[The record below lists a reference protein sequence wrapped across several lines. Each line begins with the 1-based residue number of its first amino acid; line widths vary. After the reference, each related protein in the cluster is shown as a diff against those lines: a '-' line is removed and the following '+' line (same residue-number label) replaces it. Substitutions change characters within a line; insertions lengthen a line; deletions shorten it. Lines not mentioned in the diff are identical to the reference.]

1 MTFDVSGSRV
11 VVTGGAGFIGSHTV
25 DALVAAGAD
34 VTVLDD
40 LSTGS
45 REFLAPSWDKIAFV
59 EGDCGDAA
67 TLAKVLPG
75 ADSVWHLAAD
85 PDVRGSAAQ
94 AQSHFRTNVAATFQ
108 LVQAMA
114 RHDVGHLAFTSTST
128 VYGDASIRPTRED
141 YGPLLPISLYG
152 GSKLACEAL
161 IAGMAATHGFDALL
175 FRFANV
181 VGPRSNHGVTYDF
194 VRKLRHDPSRLE
206 ILGDGS
212 QTKSYVSVRDTVEAM
227 LHAASHAP
235 AGVHPFNIGS
245 EDAIDVTGLAGV
257 VAQAMGLEPEL
268 VYTGGA
274 PGGGGWVG
282 DVKHMSLDIGKLRE
296 LGWLPQD
303 SSAEAL
309 RATAQWLAGQDL
321 PPWGA

>member
-1 MTFDVSGSRV
+1 MAFEPEGRRV

-34 VTVLDD
+34 VTVVDD
-40 LSTGS
+40 LSTGD
-45 REFLAPSWDKIAFV
+45 RAFLADSWDDIAFV
-59 EGDCGDAA
+59 QGDCGDAA

-108 LVQAMA
+108 LLQAMA
-114 RHDVGHLAFTSTST
+114 KHKVGHLVFTSTST
-128 VYGDASIRPTRED
+128 VYGDAAVRPTPEN

-161 IAGMAATHGFDALL
+161 ISGMAASHGLDALM

-194 VRKLRHDPSRLE
+194 VRKLRADPARLE

-212 QTKSYVSVRDTVEAM
+212 QTKSYVSVADTVAGM
-227 LHAASHAP
+227 LHAARHAP

-245 EDAIDVTGLAGV
+245 RDAIDVTGLAGV
-257 VAQAMGLEPEL
+257 VAGALGLEPEL
-268 VYTGGA
+268 AYTGGA
-274 PGGGGWVG
+274 PDGAGWVG
-282 DVKHMSLDIGKLRE
+282 DVKHMSLAIDKLCA
-296 LGWLPQD
+296 LGWEPRD
-303 SSAEAL
+303 SSAAAL
-309 RATAQWLAGQDL
+309 RATAQWLASQDL
-321 PPWGA
+321 PPWN